1 MILYFADKNLTI
13 IGKASMDLPKGYEV
27 KNDKKTEDIETQA
40 ASFECEIP
48 YGDTPVE
55 CNGLTT
61 PGNYILRQNSDDIN
75 ELYQIIESE
84 KDTDSKIIRIYGEDV
99 GMELLNEVALS
110 SPSETPMWTVTEAVQ
125 NTIVGTG
132 FAIGINQ
139 LVEST
144 ATMACSFSEQ
154 TRSERIKEIAELFEC
169 EIDYRIVLSADG
181 HTVEHKYIDIYTKRG
196 TDSGV
201 TLRLGTDIDSIAVTR
216 TIENLATSIYAYGA
230 NDAGGNPITLAGY
243 SYDDGD
249 FVVASQTFDDRDGD
263 GTPDTG
269 YCIQSRNA
277 LEKWGRMVDGQKRHI
292 TKTYHVDTVDQATL
306 FNESLKYLKSICDI
320 AVNYECSI
328 TNLQKK
334 VSLGDTVTV
343 IDEEGQLFLTSR
355 VLKLETS
362 EADKTVVATLGEYLI
377 QSGGIAQSVRDSVA
391 QMVSSMTSV
400 QMTEMTAEQ
409 VREICT

>member
-13 IGKASMDLPKGYEV
+13 IGKASTDLPKGYEV

-40 ASFECEIP
+40 VSFECEIP
-48 YGDTPVE
+48 YGDTPVK
-55 CNGLTT
+55 CDNLTM
-61 PGNYILRQNSDDIN
+61 PGNYILRQNSEAIN
-75 ELYQIIESE
+75 ELYQVIESE
-84 KDTDSKIIRIYGEDV
+84 KDTDAGIIRIYGEDV

-110 SPSETPMWTVTEAVQ
+110 SPNDTVQ
-125 NTIVGTG
+125 NTIVDTG
-132 FAIGINQ
+132 FVIGINQ
-139 LVEST
+139 LAESIT
-144 ATMACSFSEQ
+144 TMACNFSEQ
-154 TRSERIKEIAELFEC
+154 TRSERVKEIAKLFEC
-169 EIDYRIVLSADG
+169 EIDYRITLSADG

-196 TDSGV
+196 TDSEV
-201 TLRLGTDIDSIAVTR
+201 MLRLGTDIDSIAVTK

-249 FVVASQTFDDRDGD
+249 FVVAAQTFDDRDGN

-292 TKTYHVDTVDQATL
+292 TKAFNVDTVDQATL
-306 FNESLKYLKSICDI
+306 FDEGLKHLKSICDI

-362 EADKTVVATLGEYLI
+362 EADKTVTATLGEYLI

-391 QMVSSMTSV
+391 QMISSITSA
-400 QMTEMTAEQ
+400 QMTEMTADQ